1 MDRSALAQAIRAPKT
16 AAVAGLVFGLIL
28 AAVIGLLQS
37 VAPQSTD
44 ELSTWTQ
51 DPERRDS
58 VVAALALIPFAGI
71 AFLWF
76 IGVVRDRLGDR
87 EDRFLASVMVGSG
100 PRASACG

>member
-1 MDRSALAQAIRAPKT
+1 
-16 AAVAGLVFGLIL
+16 
-28 AAVIGLLQS
+28 
-37 VAPQSTD
+37 
-44 ELSTWTQ
+44 
-51 DPERRDS
+51 
-58 VVAALALIPFAGI
+58 LIPFAGI